1 MQAHARSVLP
11 PAIAALAVSLSVF
24 AFSPLNSAAN
34 AAECLTAPKGAAP
47 QGSHWYY
54 RLERGSQRKC
64 WRLVQKDQ
72 KGQGTAAQ
80 AAAQGDVDD
89 DTDDTPA
96 PQIAKKSGGRAAAPQ
111 SKASQA
117 ALVTRNVSDS
127 ENASDTEKS
136 GNATAAAQPV
146 QWPDPPA
153 SMMERPEDPAPVA
166 PAQTA
171 PTETIPAQTA
181 GDAPAPAAVAQQ
193 PDQQPLVTADGVAPA
208 PAPGGATASSSTSAA
223 SGGTSTTSGGT
234 SSLQFIFAVIAFV
247 GLVACPIFYLAGV
260 RLRRS
265 DVLNKAQ
272 HLNALPAEVPAS
284 PRAPTFQP
292 LPPMDL
298 MPRQH
303 DDVEEAM
310 QRFAERWKRRAA

>member
-1 MQAHARSVLP
+1 LP

-24 AFSPLNSAAN
+24 MLSPLSSAAN
-34 AAECLTAPKGAAP
+34 AAETCLAAPKGAAP

-54 RLERGSQRKC
+54 RVERGSQRKC

-72 KGQGTAAQ
+72 KGQRAGAPTDP
-80 AAAQGDVDD
+80 QGDVDD
-89 DTDDTPA
+89 DTDESLA
-96 PQIAKKSGGRAAAPQ
+96 PQVARKPGSRVAAPQ
-111 SKASQA
+111 PTA
-117 ALVTRNVSDS
+117 AQGLVTS
-127 ENASDTEKS
+127 NASNTENTSDT
-136 GNATAAAQPV
+136 TAATAQPV

-153 SMMERPEDPAPVA
+153 SMMERPADPVSVA
-166 PAQTA
+166 PAQTL
-171 PTETIPAQTA
+171 PAQTA
-181 GDAPAPAAVAQQ
+181 GDAPAPAAVAEQ
-193 PDQQPLVTADGVAPA
+193 PNEQPAATAESAATAPA
-208 PAPGGATASSSTSAA
+208 AGGTSAA
-223 SGGTSTTSGGT
+223 SGGTSAASGDV
-234 SSLQFIFAVIAFV
+234 SVLQFIFAIIAFV
-247 GLVACPIFYLAGV
+247 GLVACPIFYIAGV

-272 HLNALPAEVPAS
+272 HLNALPADVPAA
-284 PRAPTFQP
+284 PGAPTFQP

>member
-11 PAIAALAVSLSVF
+11 PAIAALAVSLSIF
-24 AFSPLNSAAN
+24 AFLPLNSAAN
-34 AAECLTAPKGAAP
+34 AAETCLTAPKGAAP

-54 RLERGSQRKC
+54 RLERGTQRKC
-64 WRLVQKDQ
+64 WRLVLKDQ
-72 KGQGTAAQ
+72 KGQSAAAQ
-80 AAAQGDVDD
+80 ATPQGDADD
-89 DTDDTPA
+89 DAEESPA
-96 PQIAKKSGGRAAAPQ
+96 PQIAKKSGGRAAAPPP
-111 SKASQA
+111 KASP
-117 ALVTRNVSDS
+117 ALVTRNASDTENASDS
-127 ENASDTEKS
+127 ENTSNTT
-136 GNATAAAQPV
+136 ATAQPV

-153 SMMERPEDPAPVA
+153 SMLARPEDPAIAPAA
-166 PAQTA
+166 PAQA
-171 PTETIPAQTA
+171 VPAQTVS
-181 GDAPAPAAVAQQ
+181 DAPAPAAMAQQ
-193 PDQQPLVTADGVAPA
+193 PDQQPVVTADSAAAAPA
-208 PAPGGATASSSTSAA
+208 AGGASAA
-223 SGGTSTTSGGT
+223 SGGTSAALGGT
-234 SSLQFIFAVIAFV
+234 SALQFIFAIVAFV

-298 MPRQH
+298 MPQR

>member
-24 AFSPLNSAAN
+24 MVSSLNSPAN
-34 AAECLTAPKGAAP
+34 AAETCLAAPKGAAP

-72 KGQGTAAQ
+72 KGQRAAAQ
-80 AAAQGDVDD
+80 ADPQGDVDD
-89 DTDDTPA
+89 DTDESPA
-96 PQIAKKSGGRAAAPQ
+96 PQAAKKFGRVTAAQP
-111 SKASQA
+111 KAAQT
-117 ALVTRNVSDS
+117 LVTKDASET
-127 ENASDTEKS
+127 ENASDTTT
-136 GNATAAAQPV
+136 ATAQPV

-153 SMMERPEDPAPVA
+153 SMMDRPADPATAPVMA
-166 PAQTA
+166 AQTVN
-171 PTETIPAQTA
+171 
-181 GDAPAPAAVAQQ
+181 DAPAPAAIAEQPVQQ
-193 PDQQPLVTADGVAPA
+193 PAAAADSAATAPA
-208 PAPGGATASSSTSAA
+208 AGGTSAA
-223 SGGTSTTSGGT
+223 SGGASAAAGGA
-234 SSLQFIFAVIAFV
+234 SALQFIFAIIAFV

-265 DVLNKAQ
+265 DVLSKAQ
-272 HLNALPAEVPAS
+272 HLNALPAEVPVEPAQ
-284 PRAPTFQP
+284 PTFQP

-298 MPRQH
+298 MPPQH